1 MQGVHLH
8 PVVHGPGLQRFQF
21 KIEINGVL
29 DIGGYGAIWH
39 SVYFEGAKVGRRE
52 KAKGSMKP
60 APMKYIG
67 HHTIA
72 SIQRVLFIMA
82 GLSVIAW
89 TDRIAEVSRYIQLQ
103 HLQ

>member
-1 MQGVHLH
+1 
-8 PVVHGPGLQRFQF
+8 
-21 KIEINGVL
+21 
-29 DIGGYGAIWH
+29 
-39 SVYFEGAKVGRRE
+39 
-52 KAKGSMKP
+52 
-60 APMKYIG
+60 MKYIG